1 MRVPFPLSLRVGT
14 DIIATGR
21 ILCPVK
27 PDQRRLVRLTK
38 RYLHPSE
45 LYILERR
52 FPAWKALESSSESQR
67 RQLSGWLAGRWAAK
81 EAAKKAWGA
90 THLSF
95 TDLKVET
102 EIGGSVQIVCD
113 VGRGSEDG
121 SKSLPN
127 DSNRVTEQI
136 AQLSISHD
144 GDYTIATVI
153 ATPLHTDI
161 MTELAARKPK
171 AEAKVS
177 DMHDLA

>member
-14 DIIATGR
+14 DIIATSR
-21 ILCPVK
+21 ILCPIK
-27 PDQRRLVRLTK
+27 PDQKRLFQLTK

-45 LYILERR
+45 LYILDQR
-52 FPAWKALESSSESQR
+52 FPSWSSLELSNESQR

-90 THLSF
+90 TLLSF
-95 TDLKVET
+95 TDLKIET

-113 VGRGSEDG
+113 VGHGKPEAS
-121 SKSLPN
+121 PN
-127 DSNRVTEQI
+127 NNKVTEQI

-153 ATPLHTDI
+153 ATPLHNDI
-161 MTELAARKPK
+161 MTELAARKAK
-171 AEAKVS
+171 AEAKIS
-177 DMHDLA
+177 DLNDLA

>member
-14 DIIATGR
+14 DIIATSR
-21 ILCPVK
+21 ILCPNK
-27 PDQRRLVRLTK
+27 PDKKRLFRLTK
-38 RYLHPSE
+38 RYLHPDE
-45 LYILERR
+45 FHILNRR
-52 FPAWKALESSSESQR
+52 FPLWGTSDLLSESQR

-90 THLSF
+90 TLLSF

-102 EIGGSVQIVCD
+102 EIGGGVQIVCD
-113 VGRGSEDG
+113 IGHSTE
-121 SKSLPN
+121 SSPTN
-127 DSNRVTEQI
+127 DKITEQS

-161 MTELAARKPK
+161 MTELGARKAK
-171 AEAKVS
+171 ADAKVS
-177 DMHDLA
+177 DIIE